1 MTTSKRTSTGDKI
14 ADKKA
19 TSSHQQQILFDDTE
33 QFTKAGDDA
42 DKLSKIDQQIIFDQ
56 KNDFPVIID
65 DIALDDIGTD
75 ELTRQ
80 QLTNDTEQLT
90 NAKLPWLWRL
100 IISLFM
106 LIVLIEGTQF
116 FIEGFSHS
124 PFITSIYAAL
134 FTALSVVSVRVL
146 WQEFVGLRQF
156 KHQQVLKQQAITLL
170 SPESLSSEKSTPE
183 YANSAAINA
192 TNAEIFCQ
200 KLNDS
205 LPCDLVFNNDNA
217 QANDFWQEALLT
229 ELSSKEIVQLYSRV
243 VLNKVDE
250 KALNEVAKFSTEAV
264 VLVALSP
271 VAIIDMLVMLSRNLR
286 MINKIAGLYGLK
298 LGYWSRIKLIKQVFV
313 NMAYAGAS
321 EIISDFGSDMLG
333 AELLG
338 KLSARFA
345 QGLGAGMLTARLGIQ
360 TMQLCRP
367 IPFDDKPKL
376 NHIRKKISKQIKVL
390 VNPTHK

>member
-1 MTTSKRTSTGDKI
+1 MTINKRNNIGGNM
-14 ADKKA
+14 ADKEVVD
-19 TSSHQQQILFDDTE
+19 SHQQQILFEESELLSND
-33 QFTKAGDDA
+33 KANVDLNDSAIMG
-42 DKLSKIDQQIIFDQ
+42 QQIIFDTDE
-56 KNDFPVIID
+56 NGPVIID
-65 DIALDDIGTD
+65 ENSQDDVNTD
-75 ELTRQ
+75 ELSKQ
-80 QLTNDTEQLT
+80 KLANDTKQIV
-90 NAKLPWLWRL
+90 NSNISWLWRV

-106 LIVLIEGTQF
+106 LII
-116 FIEGFSHS
+116 FIEGSQFFLEGFSQS
-124 PFITSIYAAL
+124 PIITSIYAAL
-134 FTALSVVSVRVL
+134 LALLSVVSARAL

-156 KHQQVLKQQAITLL
+156 KQQQTLKQQAIKF
-170 SPESLSSEKSTPE
+170 LSSEQPSVDE
-183 YANSAAINA
+183 SIAN
-192 TNAEIFCQ
+192 NAEVFCQ
-200 KLNDS
+200 KLSDS
-205 LPCDLVFNNDNA
+205 LPCDVFFDNEKEH
-217 QANDFWQEALLT
+217 DSWREAVSA
-229 ELSSKEIVQLYSRV
+229 ELSSKELVQLYSRV
-243 VLNKVDE
+243 VLTKVDD

-271 VAIIDMLVMLSRNLR
+271 VALIDMLVMLSRNLR

-367 IPFDDKPKL
+367 IPFDEKPKL
-376 NHIRKKISKQIKVL
+376 NHIRKKISNQIKTL
-390 VNPTHK
+390 VKPSRK

>member
-1 MTTSKRTSTGDKI
+1 MTASNRNNRGEKM
-14 ADKKA
+14 ADKKVA
-19 TSSHQQQILFDDTE
+19 SSHQQQILFNESDILKKTNQNDSSTIE
-33 QFTKAGDDA
+33 P
-42 DKLSKIDQQIIFDQ
+42 QIVFD
-56 KNDFPVIID
+56 NGEENSVIID
-65 DIALDDIGTD
+65 EASQDYVSTD
-75 ELTRQ
+75 ELSVQ
-80 QLTNDTEQLT
+80 QLANDTKQIVNT
-90 NAKLPWLWRL
+90 KLPWLWRV

-106 LIVLIEGTQF
+106 LIIFIEATLF
-116 FIEGFSHS
+116 FIEGFSQS
-124 PFITSIYAAL
+124 PIITSIYAAL
-134 FTALSVVSVRVL
+134 LASLSLVSIRSL

-156 KHQQVLKQQAITLL
+156 KQQQALKQQAVTFL
-170 SPESLSSEKSTPE
+170 SPELFSKELSSKGQHSISQNKT
-183 YANSAAINA
+183 N
-192 TNAEIFCQ
+192 NAELFCQ
-200 KLNDS
+200 KLNER
-205 LPCDLVFNNDNA
+205 LPSDLVFDNEKEH
-217 QANDFWQEALLT
+217 DVWREALST
-229 ELSSKEIVQLYSRV
+229 GLSSKELVQLYSRV
-243 VLNKVDE
+243 VLKNVDE

-321 EIISDFGSDMLG
+321 EIISDFGSDIVG

-367 IPFDDKPKL
+367 IPFDEKPKL
-376 NHIRKKISKQIKVL
+376 KHIRKKISTQIKVL
-390 VNPTHK
+390 INPNSK